1 LGILARRVVSNMRVL
16 QRFIRSMNFTRCT
29 TRSFTTRCAGG
40 GERALFEARAC
51 GAKVEIAED
60 NSKLQVGFAHCS
72 MRFSRDLND
81 GAQSLATEPIP
92 DQELYY
98 VQVRVKS

>member
-1 LGILARRVVSNMRVL
+1 MHVS
-16 QRFIRSMNFTRCT
+16 QRFFCSMNFTIYPPSSFP
-29 TRSFTTRCAGG
+29 TRFTGG

-60 NSKLQVGFAHCS
+60 NSKLQVGLRVFRS
-72 MRFSRDLND
+72 PVTD

-92 DQELYY
+92 DHELYY
-98 VQVRVKS
+98 VQVRVKL